1 MRRSLSLS
9 HIVCECVIKNGRV
22 YDLDYSKYKT
32 VVNLPTECRRNSVD
46 NLVRVTRELRLD
58 IASGEFY
65 VLMDDGRYNG
75 RESVALAPISRD
87 EAMKIAEDYLGYDD
101 YVKFFGDPE
110 GGDAGLA
117 RERDKAL
124 EEKKSAEDMK
134 EFWYKEYSEANRKV
148 DELKERIAE
157 LEAK

>member
-1 MRRSLSLS
+1 MK
-9 HIVCECVIKNGRV
+9 IIKNGRV

-32 VVNLPTECRRNSVD
+32 VVNLPTGCRRNSVG

-65 VLMDDGRYNG
+65 VLTDDGKCNG
-75 RESVALAPISRD
+75 RESVALDPVSRD
-87 EAMKIAEDYLGYDD
+87 EAMKIAEDYLYYDG

-110 GGDAGLA
+110 GADAGLV

-124 EEKKSAEDMK
+124 EDKKSAEDS
-134 EFWYKEYSEANRKV
+134 KEYWYEEYSKANTK
-148 DELKERIAE
+148 IAE
-157 LEAK
+157 LEKRIEELEAK

>member
-1 MRRSLSLS
+1 MK
-9 HIVCECVIKNGRV
+9 IIKNGRV
-22 YDLDYSKYKT
+22 YNLDYSKYKT

-65 VLMDDGRYNG
+65 VLTDDGKYNG
-75 RESVALAPISRD
+75 RESVAIVPISRD
-87 EAMKIAEDYLGYDD
+87 EAMKIAEDYLDYDI

-110 GGDAGLA
+110 GTDAGLA

-124 EEKKSAEDMK
+124 EDKKSAEASKDY
-134 EFWYKEYSEANRKV
+134 WYKEYSKANTKV
-148 DELKERIAE
+148 AELEKRIAE

>member
-1 MRRSLSLS
+1 MK
-9 HIVCECVIKNGRV
+9 IIKNGRV

-32 VVNLPTECRRNSVD
+32 VVNLPTGCRRNSVD

-65 VLMDDGRYNG
+65 VLTDDNKYNG
-75 RESVALAPISRD
+75 RESVALDPISRD
-87 EAMKIAEDYLGYDD
+87 EAMKIAEDYVDYDT

-110 GGDAGLA
+110 GTDAGLA

-124 EEKKSAEDMK
+124 EDKKSAEASK
-134 EFWYKEYSEANRKV
+134 NYWYNEYSKANAKV
-148 DELKERIAE
+148 AELEKHIAE

>member
-1 MRRSLSLS
+1 MR
-9 HIVCECVIKNGRV
+9 IVKNGKV
-22 YDLDYSKYKT
+22 YDLDYQKYKT
-32 VVNLPTECRRNSVD
+32 VANLPTGCGRNSVG

-65 VLMDDGRYNG
+65 VLTDDGEYNG
-75 RESVALAPISRD
+75 RKSVALDPVGRD
-87 EAMKIAEDYLGYDD
+87 EAMKIAENYLDYDE

-110 GGDAGLA
+110 GVNAGLE

-124 EEKKSAEDMK
+124 EEKKSAEDAK
-134 EFWYKEYSEANRKV
+134 EYWYKEYSEANRKV
-148 DELKERIAE
+148 DELEKRIAE

>member
-1 MRRSLSLS
+1 MK
-9 HIVCECVIKNGRV
+9 IIKNGRV

-32 VVNLPTECRRNSVD
+32 VVNLPTGCRRNSVD

-65 VLMDDGRYNG
+65 VLTDDGKCNG
-75 RESVALAPISRD
+75 RESVALDPVSRD
-87 EAMKIAEDYLGYDD
+87 EAMKIAEDYLDYDD

-124 EEKKSAEDMK
+124 EEKKTAEDIK
-134 EFWYKEYSEANRKV
+134 EYWHREYSEANRKV
-148 DELKERIAE
+148 AELEKRIAE

>member
-1 MRRSLSLS
+1 MK
-9 HIVCECVIKNGRV
+9 IIKSGHV

-32 VVNLPTECRRNSVD
+32 VVNLPTGCRRNSVD

-65 VLMDDGRYNG
+65 VLTDDGRYNG
-75 RESVALAPISRD
+75 RESIALDPVSRD
-87 EAMKIAEDYLGYDD
+87 EAMKIAEDYLSYDD

-110 GGDAGLA
+110 GTDKGLE

-124 EEKKSAEDMK
+124 EEKKSAEDAK
-134 EFWYKEYSEANRKV
+134 EYWYKEYSEANRKV
-148 DELKERIAE
+148 AELEKRIAE

>member
-1 MRRSLSLS
+1 MK
-9 HIVCECVIKNGRV
+9 IVKDKRV

-32 VVNLPTECRRNSVD
+32 VANLPTGCGRNSVG

-58 IASGEFY
+58 IASGGFY
-65 VLMDDGRYNG
+65 VLTDDGRYNG
-75 RESVALAPISRD
+75 RESVALDPVSRD
-87 EAMKIAEDYLGYDD
+87 EAMKIAEDYLDYDD

-110 GGDAGLA
+110 GGVAGLE

-124 EEKKSAEDMK
+124 EEKKSAEDAK
-134 EFWYKEYSEANRKV
+134 EYWYKEYSEANGKV
-148 DELKERIAE
+148 DELKKRIAE

>member
-1 MRRSLSLS
+1 MK
-9 HIVCECVIKNGRV
+9 IIKNNKV

-32 VVNLPTECRRNSVD
+32 VVNLPTGCRRNSVD
-46 NLVRVTRELRLD
+46 NLVGVKRELRLD

-65 VLMDDGRYNG
+65 VLTDDSRYNG
-75 RESVALAPISRD
+75 RESVALDPVSRD
-87 EAMKIAEDYLGYDD
+87 EAMKIAEDYLDYDI

-110 GGDAGLA
+110 GTDAGLA

-124 EEKKSAEDMK
+124 EDKKSAEASKDY
-134 EFWYKEYSEANRKV
+134 WYNEYSKANAKV
-148 DELKERIAE
+148 TELEKRIAA

>member
-1 MRRSLSLS
+1 MK
-9 HIVCECVIKNGRV
+9 IVKDKRV

-32 VVNLPTECRRNSVD
+32 VVNLPTGCGRNSVG

-58 IASGEFY
+58 IASGGFY
-65 VLMDDGRYNG
+65 VLTDDGRYG
-75 RESVALAPISRD
+75 RESVALDPVSRD
-87 EAMKIAEDYLGYDD
+87 EAMKIAEDYLDYND

-110 GGDAGLA
+110 GADAGLV

-124 EEKKSAEDMK
+124 EEKKSAEDAK
-134 EFWYKEYSEANRKV
+134 EYWYKEYSEANRKV
-148 DELKERIAE
+148 AELEKRIAE

>member
-1 MRRSLSLS
+1 MK
-9 HIVCECVIKNGRV
+9 IVKSGRV

-32 VVNLPTECRRNSVD
+32 VVNLPTGWRRNSVG

-65 VLMDDGRYNG
+65 VLTTNDGYG
-75 RESVALAPISRD
+75 RENTALDPVSRD
-87 EAMKIAEDYLGYDD
+87 EAMKIAEDYLDYDG

-110 GGDAGLA
+110 GVNAGLE

-134 EFWYKEYSEANRKV
+134 EFWYKEYNDANNRIK
-148 DELKERIAE
+148 ELEKRIAE
-157 LEAK
+157 LEAR

>member
-1 MRRSLSLS
+1 MR
-9 HIVCECVIKNGRV
+9 IIKNGKV
-22 YDLDYSKYKT
+22 YDLDYLKYKR
-32 VVNLPTECRRNSVD
+32 VVNLPTGCRRNSVG
-46 NLVRVTRELRLD
+46 NLASVTRELRLA
-58 IASGEFY
+58 IASGGFY
-65 VLMDDGRYNG
+65 VLTDDGKYTG
-75 RESVALAPISRD
+75 RESVALDPVSRD

-134 EFWYKEYSEANRKV
+134 EFWYKEYSEANRNV
-148 DELKERIAE
+148 DERKERIAE

>member
-1 MRRSLSLS
+1 MK
-9 HIVCECVIKNGRV
+9 IIKNGRV

-65 VLMDDGRYNG
+65 VLTDDGRYNG
-75 RESVALAPISRD
+75 RESIALDPISRD
-87 EAMKIAEDYLGYDD
+87 EAMKIAEDYLDYDG
-101 YVKFFGDPE
+101 YVKFFRDPE
-110 GGDAGLA
+110 GTDAGLA

-124 EEKKSAEDMK
+124 EDKKSAEDSK
-134 EFWYKEYSEANRKV
+134 DYWYKEYSKANAKV
-148 DELKERIAE
+148 AELEKRIAE

>member
-1 MRRSLSLS
+1 MR
-9 HIVCECVIKNGRV
+9 IVKNGKV

-32 VVNLPTECRRNSVD
+32 VVRLPTGCRRNSVD
-46 NLVRVTRELRLD
+46 NLVDVKRELRLD

-65 VLMDDGRYNG
+65 VLTDDGRYNG
-75 RESVALAPISRD
+75 RESVTLDPVSRD
-87 EAMKIAEDYLGYDD
+87 EAMKIAEDYLDYDG

-110 GGDAGLA
+110 GADAGLV

-124 EEKKSAEDMK
+124 EEKKSANDAK
-134 EFWYKEYSEANRKV
+134 EYWYKEYSEANRKV
-148 DELKERIAE
+148 AELEKRIAE

>member
-1 MRRSLSLS
+1 MK
-9 HIVCECVIKNGRV
+9 IIKNSKV

-32 VVNLPTECRRNSVD
+32 VVNLPTGCRRNSVD

-65 VLMDDGRYNG
+65 VLTDDGRYNG
-75 RESVALAPISRD
+75 RESVALDPVSRGD
-87 EAMKIAEDYLGYDD
+87 AMKISEDYLDYDG

-110 GGDAGLA
+110 GTDAGLA

-124 EEKKSAEDMK
+124 EDKKSAEASKDY
-134 EFWYKEYSEANRKV
+134 WYNEYSKENARV
-148 DELKERIAE
+148 AELEKRIAE